1 LKKPAQASW
10 QTKLKN
16 KFIFQELCGKAYLAL
31 RRHSNLLMTL
41 FMMML
46 PTGIKEL
53 QSIDDVCYLR
63 ETLAVEKNEQ
73 VKLSR

>member
-1 LKKPAQASW
+1 
-10 QTKLKN
+10 
-16 KFIFQELCGKAYLAL
+16 
-31 RRHSNLLMTL
+31 MTL

-63 ETLAVEKNEQ
+63 ETLAVEKNEK
-73 VKLSR
+73 VGSLGIFMHCLSLEK

>member
-1 LKKPAQASW
+1 
-10 QTKLKN
+10 
-16 KFIFQELCGKAYLAL
+16 
-31 RRHSNLLMTL
+31 MTL

-53 QSIDDVCYLR
+53 QSIDDVSYLR

-73 VKLSR
+73 VRAICPIFSLEFLYSFFIYIITNYSFNSTVGIRLPDTTDN

>member
-1 LKKPAQASW
+1 
-10 QTKLKN
+10 
-16 KFIFQELCGKAYLAL
+16 
-31 RRHSNLLMTL
+31 MTL

-73 VKLSR
+73 VKT

>member
-1 LKKPAQASW
+1 
-10 QTKLKN
+10 
-16 KFIFQELCGKAYLAL
+16 
-31 RRHSNLLMTL
+31 MTL

-53 QSIDDVCYLR
+53 QGIEDVCYLR

-73 VKLSR
+73 VTIKIEMF